1 MTQDPWHFPRTA
13 LASQVLGM
21 FTTGLSS
28 ALTFFAPRRMG
39 KTEFL
44 RKDIAPAADAQGW
57 GVFYYSFL
65 DADQAT
71 AQAFTQT
78 LAAFIKGDSWL
89 VRAGKTLGRI
99 GKVSGGAAGVTAGVE
114 LREGKESEDIKAV
127 IGKLA
132 AGDRRILLLLDEV
145 QALATSSQTQFV
157 AALRTALDMHK
168 DTVKVIFTGSS
179 REGLRRM
186 FSQASAPFF
195 HFGQNLV
202 FPPFERDFT
211 DHLAEAFALSTQ
223 RQLDKDE
230 LWQAFLEIGRV
241 PQLARSLV
249 ERLALNPG
257 LAIADAK
264 ESLIREINTSRDYAT
279 DWGKC
284 SALEQ
289 LLLMAICGGDAEL
302 YGAEHRDALAKA
314 LGIQGVPVS
323 SVQSALRSLSRRSL
337 IFRQEGGNGYEI
349 EDPMF
354 REWLMAEKLTGA

>member
-1 MTQDPWHFPRTA
+1 M
-13 LASQVLGM
+13 
-21 FTTGLSS
+21 
-28 ALTFFAPRRMG
+28 
-39 KTEFL
+39 
-44 RKDIAPAADAQGW
+44 
-57 GVFYYSFL
+57 
-65 DADQAT
+65 
-71 AQAFTQT
+71 
-78 LAAFIKGDSWL
+78 
-89 VRAGKTLGRI
+89 
-99 GKVSGGAAGVTAGVE
+99 E
-114 LREGKESEDIKAV
+114 LREGKESEDIKTV

-132 AGDRRILLLLDEV
+132 AGNRRILLLLDEV
-145 QALATSSQTQFV
+145 QALAIPSQTQFV

-211 DHLAEAFALSTQ
+211 DHLAEALVQTTQ
-223 RQLDKDE
+223 RQLDKNE
-230 LWQAFLEIGRV
+230 LWQAFLEMGRV

-257 LAIADAK
+257 LTIVEAK

-284 SALEQ
+284 SALER
-289 LLLMAICGGDAEL
+289 LLLMAICSDAAEL
-302 YGAEHRDALAKA
+302 YGVAHREALAQA
-314 LGIQGVPVS
+314 LGVEEIPVS

-337 IFRQEGGNGYEI
+337 IFKQEGGNGYEI

-354 REWLMAEKLTGA
+354 LEWLMAEKLPGS